1 MKAGKTCDDNF
12 QLAKT
17 GCIYNRRKWWNRT
30 RHGEGLRLC
39 RRAIDRAEH
48 ARGSCCVAAPIFD
61 ANNRPIGAI
70 SVSGRD
76 IEPLIKHHE
85 LVRHTAEVISHH
97 LL

>member
-1 MKAGKTCDDNF
+1 MTIFNLQKRVAFITGGNGGIGLGMAKGFASAG
-12 QLAKT
+12 
-17 GCIYNRRKWWNRT
+17 
-30 RHGEGLRLC
+30 
-39 RRAIDRAEH
+39 AIDRAEH

-85 LVRHTAEVISHH
+85 LVRHLSLIHI
-97 LL
+97 